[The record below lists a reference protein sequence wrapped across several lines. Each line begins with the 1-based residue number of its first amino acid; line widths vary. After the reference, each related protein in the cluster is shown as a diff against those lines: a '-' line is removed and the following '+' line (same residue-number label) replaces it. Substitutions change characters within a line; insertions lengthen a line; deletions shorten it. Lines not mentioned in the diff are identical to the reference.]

1 MQIRLLKRWQLN
13 FYFQQYQKKKILYN
27 NNNYYNG
34 VFHISKAH
42 IHKFI
47 FIPGTLYRNYPILAE
62 RKVGKRNLE
71 KINSQ

>member
-1 MQIRLLKRWQLN
+1 M
-13 FYFQQYQKKKILYN
+13 
-27 NNNYYNG
+27 

-47 FIPGTLYRNYPILAE
+47 FIPGTLYRNDPILAE

-71 KINSQ
+71 KINGQ

>member
-1 MQIRLLKRWQLN
+1 MAIKFLFSTVSEKKN
-13 FYFQQYQKKKILYN
+13 FIIIIIIIM
-27 NNNYYNG
+27 

-47 FIPGTLYRNYPILAE
+47 FIPGTLYRNYPILDE

-71 KINSQ
+71 KINGQ